1 MSIRRMQKKRPPPL
15 QVPVVALA
23 PRGLSPMS
31 SLVRRSSA
39 AARARRAAAWLFA
52 VILASEAFA
61 TETGLSRSG
70 AADTYTNPII
80 AADFSDPDVIATPTG
95 FWMTA
100 SSFNNSPALPLLF
113 SEDLVRWQLV
123 GHALQRNQ
131 PETWFSQPQ
140 HGNGVWAPCL
150 RFHDGR
156 FWIFFPDPDHGI
168 WVTSTDDPLGTW
180 STPRLVLAGQGLIDP
195 TPLWDQD
202 GRAWLLHGWAKSRAG
217 FNNRLTLH
225 EMAPDAS
232 WVATEGKTLIDGD
245 QLSGVRTLEGPKF
258 YYRDGYY
265 WIFAPQGGVTA
276 GTQLVFRAEN
286 LEGPWAYRT
295 VLAQGD
301 TDINGPHQ
309 GAWVRTPMGED
320 WFIHF
325 QSRPPFGRVV
335 HLQPMHWRDQWPVI
349 GSDSDHNGIGEPV
362 SLWPRPTVNQPSGE
376 GTALSDFS
384 ASDDF
389 SSPEWHPAWHWNTN
403 PDAAWARRS
412 AGRLILNSQP
422 DSGNLWQQPALLLQR
437 LPAQSVIAETV
448 ITVPKAARGWRGGLL
463 VYGEDYAWIGLRGG
477 DQGEVMLGIGRCRD
491 ARTGCE
497 ETFEPL
503 FEVGEAQVRV
513 RANLSHHGHYVF
525 SILIDDQ
532 WQSVGELMSARN
544 GRWVGAKIGLFAVHN
559 EGEQS
564 VALAFNEFELTPTET
579 VSILPTPR

>member
-1 MSIRRMQKKRPPPL
+1 MSIRRMQKKRRPPL

-23 PRGLSPMS
+23 PLRLSALS

-39 AARARRAAAWLFA
+39 AARARCATAWLFA
-52 VILASEAFA
+52 VILASGAFA
-61 TETGLSRSG
+61 VETGLSRSG

-100 SSFNNSPALPLLF
+100 SSFNSSPALPLLF

-180 STPRLVLAGQGLIDP
+180 STPRLILAGKGLIDP

-232 WVATEGKTLIDGD
+232 WVATEGRTLIDGD
-245 QLSGVRTLEGPKF
+245 QLPDVRTLEGPKF

-276 GTQLVFRAEN
+276 GTQLVFRSEK
-286 LEGPWAYRT
+286 LEGPWTYRT

-309 GAWVRTPMGED
+309 GAWVRTTMGED

-325 QSRPPFGRVV
+325 QSRPPFGRIV
-335 HLQPMHWRDQWPVI
+335 HLQPMHWRDHWPVI
-349 GSDSDHNGIGEPV
+349 GSDTDRDGIGEPV
-362 SLWPRPTVNQPSGE
+362 AIGPRPTVTQPSGE
-376 GTALSDFS
+376 GTTLSDFS

-389 SSPEWHPAWHWNTN
+389 SSPVWHPAWHWNTN
-403 PDAAWARRS
+403 PEAAWARRTL
-412 AGRLILNSQP
+412 GRLILNSQP
-422 DSGNLWQQPALLLQR
+422 DGGNLWQQPALLLQR
-437 LPAQSVIAETV
+437 LPAQPVIAETV
-448 ITVPKAARGWRGGLL
+448 INVPERAGGWRGGLL

-491 ARTGCE
+491 GRTGCE

-503 FEVGEAQVRV
+503 YEVSEAQVRV
-513 RANLSHHGHYVF
+513 RATVSQHGHYVF
-525 SILIDDQ
+525 SVFIDDQ
-532 WQSVGELMSARN
+532 WRSVGELMSARN
-544 GRWVGAKIGLFAVHN
+544 GRWVGAKIGLFAVHR
-559 EGEQS
+559 ESEQS
-564 VALAFNEFELTPTET
+564 VALAFDEFTLNPTET
-579 VSILPTPR
+579 VSILATPQ